1 MRRRGVLEIQ
11 QNPLLAANDTGT
23 TSQFTERLL
32 TNHVSQIVGK
42 LSRFREQPER
52 VNHRCNAYLGPPD
65 GMPSSF
71 RR

>member
-1 MRRRGVLEIQ
+1 
-11 QNPLLAANDTGT
+11 
-23 TSQFTERLL
+23 
-32 TNHVSQIVGK
+32 VGK

>member
-1 MRRRGVLEIQ
+1 VLEVQ
-11 QNPLLAANDTGT
+11 QNPLLAPDDTGT
-23 TSQFTERLL
+23 TGQFAERLL
-32 TNHVSQIVGK
+32 AYDVSQIVGK

-52 VNHRCNAYLGPPD
+52 VGHRCDAYLGPPD

>member
-1 MRRRGVLEIQ
+1 
-11 QNPLLAANDTGT
+11 
-23 TSQFTERLL
+23 
-32 TNHVSQIVGK
+32 VGK

-52 VNHRCNAYLGPPD
+52 VGHRCDAYLGPPD